1 MSKFGQAGAI
11 AVAEAER
18 KEKERLE
25 SIAKDRW
32 EQEMALKKRELDLK
46 EKQMQSSFEMMSL
59 LKTIDSK
66 LSNLQDTLSRF
77 ENQYFFPFKS
87 VDKHEK

>member
-1 MSKFGQAGAI
+1 MSKFGPAGAI

-18 KEKERLE
+18 KEKEHLE
-25 SIAKDRW
+25 SIVKDRW

-46 EKQMQSSFEMMSL
+46 EKQIQSSSEMMSL

-66 LSNLQDTLSRF
+66 LSNLQDTLSGF

-87 VDKHEK
+87 VNKHEK